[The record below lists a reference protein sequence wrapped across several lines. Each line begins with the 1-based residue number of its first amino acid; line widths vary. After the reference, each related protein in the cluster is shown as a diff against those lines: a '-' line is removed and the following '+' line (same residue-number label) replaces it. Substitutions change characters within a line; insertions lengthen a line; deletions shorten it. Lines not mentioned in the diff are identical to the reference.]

1 MDFFLFLRPQALQVP
16 VRCVTICEMPDRWG
30 IGYGGY
36 GTDMGRPG
44 FYREMG
50 YTMDIPGWLVVSNMV
65 WFFPFHIWNVI
76 LPAH

>member
-1 MDFFLFLRPQALQVP
+1 
-16 VRCVTICEMPDRWG
+16 MPDRWG

-50 YTMDIPGWLVVSNMV
+50 YTMDIPGWLVVSDMV